1 MLDNLRSVVLSKS
14 ISRAI
19 RSDSPRNYRNFFFVL
34 LAIVTLLCL
43 LMIGVG
49 MAPIRTMP
57 WDVMINLDNAWRVY
71 QGQIPHTDYFNP
83 LAPFYSV
90 LTALGMKIT
99 SPSASALVYG
109 NVIACAI
116 LTPWAWWIARQ
127 RFSAPIAFFFTLMIA
142 LLLIAPRPL
151 GLSPRMTGYA
161 MIYNR
166 QGFVFLGMLLIQLFI
181 PSRESSSRRSQFL
194 SGLSSGTL
202 LALTLFCKLN
212 YFGAALLAV
221 LLFLPIFRPSLR
233 WAGGFVGGFALF
245 FLGVKVLLGINLP
258 DLLADAR
265 TAGKLVSVPS
275 RLKKLNKIIAANALT
290 VAIVFGTAFP
300 VLYLTTTGS
309 FKNLVKNFFRDYL
322 PPLFTIAISFPLTAG
337 NAQELDIPT
346 FFIAGLM
353 ILDRIGRSGDGAKP
367 NFRIGKIIFPVLL
380 FALLYFPIVLNDIQ
394 SIAYSAIWHRTKLAS
409 VPESQKF
416 ASPRLADFIVP
427 EFAESIPK
435 YEGFDTR
442 AYINKVNDGLA
453 LIQKN
458 TREEKRILSLD
469 GINPFPFALGWK
481 SPTGDAAWWWR
492 KYSFSREL
500 HPNPERV
507 FGNTDIVMIPK
518 RGEQT
523 RFDLLYIYE
532 KYVGKHFSRKDES
545 RDWTLW
551 VKRSID

>member
-1 MLDNLRSVVLSKS
+1 
-14 ISRAI
+14 
-19 RSDSPRNYRNFFFVL
+19 
-34 LAIVTLLCL
+34 
-43 LMIGVG
+43 
-49 MAPIRTMP
+49 
-57 WDVMINLDNAWRVY
+57 
-71 QGQIPHTDYFNP
+71 
-83 LAPFYSV
+83 
-90 LTALGMKIT
+90 
-99 SPSASALVYG
+99 
-109 NVIACAI
+109 
-116 LTPWAWWIARQ
+116 
-127 RFSAPIAFFFTLMIA
+127 
-142 LLLIAPRPL
+142 
-151 GLSPRMTGYA
+151 
-161 MIYNR
+161 
-166 QGFVFLGMLLIQLFI
+166 
-181 PSRESSSRRSQFL
+181 
-194 SGLSSGTL
+194 
-202 LALTLFCKLN
+202 
-212 YFGAALLAV
+212 
-221 LLFLPIFRPSLR
+221 
-233 WAGGFVGGFALF
+233 
-245 FLGVKVLLGINLP
+245 
-258 DLLADAR
+258 
-265 TAGKLVSVPS
+265 
-275 RLKKLNKIIAANALT
+275 
-290 VAIVFGTAFP
+290 
-300 VLYLTTTGS
+300 
-309 FKNLVKNFFRDYL
+309 
-322 PPLFTIAISFPLTAG
+322 
-337 NAQELDIPT
+337 
-346 FFIAGLM
+346 M

-532 KYVGKHFSRKDES
+532 KYVGKHFARKDES